1 MNYGNYVRL
10 KEILSDSLADLNNF
24 VSCPICCERY
34 TTQNY
39 PSQCVNHHPS
49 CVNCITNI
57 YNKSETNYSSRSLCQ
72 TCRAVIP
79 SPKNQDANT
88 KADNLVEL
96 NYSLKHH
103 ENTLEEYLAETKYRE
118 HRLKTLVKVN
128 SIKKKYHLKTNSSI
142 YIEKTFLK
150 KKLRETPKNFDFS
163 KNSKKKSQNSNLE
176 STSSTPLLRTD
187 SYSSTENLPSP
198 SNSNQSRSPNNMLI
212 EYSPQSPI
220 E

>member
-1 MNYGNYVRL
+1 MGSSGNRKISDFWRFIFL
-10 KEILSDSLADLNNF
+10 GIFLIDSLADLNNF

-79 SPKNQDANT
+79 SPKNQGANT

-118 HRLKTLVKVN
+118 HRLKTLVKIN
-128 SIKKKYHLKTNSSI
+128 SIKKKYHLKT
-142 YIEKTFLK
+142 K
-150 KKLRETPKNFDFS
+150 KK
-163 KNSKKKSQNSNLE
+163 
-176 STSSTPLLRTD
+176 
-187 SYSSTENLPSP
+187 
-198 SNSNQSRSPNNMLI
+198 
-212 EYSPQSPI
+212 
-220 E
+220 